1 MLKAVISPLH
11 KAVKLAAKLHR
22 GQDREGPDPLPYI
35 THPLQVLSLV
45 RHKAGIKDEDVLCA
59 AVLHDLV
66 EMGGASADEIDKRFG
81 PKVAALVTELT
92 RREPTAEEAAGL
104 SRDELWQLRS
114 DILLDEIRDMSPQ
127 AKAIKLA
134 DRLSNL
140 EEGLATRKGKKLD
153 RYVRQSFLI
162 LEIVPREVSPSLWD
176 GIREALDEALA
187 PKSNPG

>member
-22 GQDREGPDPLPYI
+22 GQDRDGADPLPYL

-45 RHKAGIKDEDVLCA
+45 RYKAGIKDEDVLCA
-59 AVLHDLV
+59 AVLHDVV
-66 EMGGASADEIDKRFG
+66 EMGGASASDIDKRFG
-81 PKVAALVTELT
+81 PRVAALVTELT
-92 RREPTAEEAAGL
+92 RREPDAAEIAGL
-104 SRDELWQLRS
+104 SRDEIWQLRS

-140 EEGLATRKGKKLD
+140 EEGLATREGKKLE
-153 RYVRQSFLI
+153 RYVRQTYLI
-162 LEIVPREVSPSLWD
+162 LEIVPREAGPQLWD
-176 GIREALDEALA
+176 AIREALDEALA
-187 PKSNPG
+187 SKDKPG